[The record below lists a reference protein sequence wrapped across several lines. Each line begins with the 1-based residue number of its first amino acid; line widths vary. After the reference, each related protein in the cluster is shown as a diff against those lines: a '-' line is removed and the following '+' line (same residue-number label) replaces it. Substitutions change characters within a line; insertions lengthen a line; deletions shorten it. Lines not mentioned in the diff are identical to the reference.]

1 VNNNELDEVIHQ
13 RARLGLM
20 SALIASPQQEAEF
33 NILKERLGL
42 TDGNLST
49 HLSVLEQHAY
59 VSIEKAFVG
68 KKPKTWVR
76 LTAEGAAAF
85 QRYVATLEAIIRPQ
99 LAAIEQA
106 EQAEEER
113 NREIASQAARR
124 QVRPQPGS

>member
-1 VNNNELDEVIHQ
+1 VSNNELDEVIHQ

-20 SALIASPQQEAEF
+20 SALLASPQQEAEF

-49 HLSVLEQHAY
+49 HLSVLEQHGY

-76 LTAEGAAAF
+76 LTEAGAAAF
-85 QRYVATLEAIIRPQ
+85 QRYVTALEAIIRPQ

-106 EQAEEER
+106 EEAEEER
-113 NREIASQAARR
+113 NREMAAQAAKR
-124 QVRPQPGS
+124 QVRALPGS